1 MKRPNCSSLSVNYF
15 SILSS
20 VSQLCGNKFK
30 VCLAGVKPLLN
41 LHTNDRVYAR
51 DELKTKCEKVNKH
64 VAKKDSHDC
73 VCNCF
78 VAFPSETA

>member
-1 MKRPNCSSLSVNYF
+1 MLIISLFLVLSVNCVETN
-15 SILSS
+15 L
-20 VSQLCGNKFK
+20 

>member
-1 MKRPNCSSLSVNYF
+1 M
-15 SILSS
+15 
-20 VSQLCGNKFK
+20 
-30 VCLAGVKPLLN
+30 CLAGVKPLLN